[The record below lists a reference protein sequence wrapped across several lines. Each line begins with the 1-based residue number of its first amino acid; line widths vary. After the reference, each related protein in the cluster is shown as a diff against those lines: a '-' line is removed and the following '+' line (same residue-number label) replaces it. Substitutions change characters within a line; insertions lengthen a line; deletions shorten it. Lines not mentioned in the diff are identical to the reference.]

1 MGESMI
7 TRRGGGGGKLNAL
20 VEQYKVA
27 AGGSVSANGF
37 VKFVDYLSTHSLQY
51 NRPYVSACALDGT
64 TVLVTDKKISAESNS
79 KYIYCR
85 QITFAAGTATVGTAT
100 QVASSTYGQENTSLM
115 RLVRINATT
124 AVLFFANYYNDNYWK
139 YAVITLADGAI
150 SSGGTKTL
158 EYVWAVVPDNEDV
171 YSWDVIPIGD
181 DKFIWLDCAYNSKL
195 YLYARVFKCD
205 ASQNVITEER
215 KKSISSLTGTSNELA
230 IVASKLSNGRYAVLR
245 EYSTSGSGPSRPHY
259 VQLFTVM
266 DSGSAISISTATQ
279 LFSLGTSTS
288 IFCYA
293 LGIIPI
299 VDDKLLY
306 IYIKREGTGTTGY
319 LYGRVITVPTNGTAT
334 AGTETQLSTQQF
346 AFYSSTS
353 YDYNHVLRGG
363 HGGIFRIETGYQI
376 ILKPNASE
384 PIYAIDVSVS
394 KDTITPTSEKLV
406 IALDTTQDT
415 SIQVRCDI
423 VQPNNDMRIIYTTID
438 GVLTGT
444 MLSTAIDAATSGTV
458 DGVAK
463 TSASAGETV
472 DVYRPA

>member
-1 MGESMI
+1 MGEAMI
-7 TRRGGGGGKLNAL
+7 TRRGGGGKLNAL

-37 VKFVDYLSTHSLQY
+37 VKFVDDLSTHSLQY
-51 NRPYVSACALDGT
+51 NRPYVSACALDDT
-64 TVLVTDKKISAESNS
+64 TVLVTDRKIFGESNA

-85 QITFAAGTATVGTAT
+85 KITFASGTAAVGTET
-100 QVASSTYGQENTSLM
+100 QVASTAYGTENTSLM

-124 AVLFFANYYNDNYWK
+124 AVLFFAYYYNDNYWK

-205 ASQNVITEER
+205 ASKNVITEER
-215 KKSISSLTGTSNELA
+215 RESISSLAGTSSELA
-230 IVASKLSNGRYAVLR
+230 IVASKLSDGRYAVLR
-245 EYSTSGSGPSRPHY
+245 EYSTSGSGQRRPHS
-259 VQLFTVM
+259 VQLFTVT

-279 LFSLGTSTS
+279 LFSLGTTTG

-299 VDDKLLY
+299 SDYKLLY
-306 IYIKREGTGTTGY
+306 IYIKQKGTGTTGY
-319 LYGRVITVPTNGTAT
+319 LYGRLITVPTNGTAT
-334 AGTETQLSTQQF
+334 SGTETQLSTQQF

-363 HGGIFRIETGYQI
+363 HGGIFKIKTGYQI

-394 KDTITPTSEKLV
+394 NDTITPASEKLV
-406 IALDTTQDT
+406 IAPDTAQDT

-423 VQPNNDMRIIYTTID
+423 VQPNDNMRIIYTTID

-444 MLSTAIDAATSGTV
+444 MLSRAIDAATSGTV

-463 TSASAGETV
+463 DNASAGTTV
-472 DVYRPA
+472 EVYRPA